1 MKIEEP
7 TMTVIVDGQES
18 ERVIA
23 GHFED
28 GLPYPE
34 MFKGEVIDSFPWV
47 IPMRIKQRRAPCD
60 TG

>member
-1 MKIEEP
+1 
-7 TMTVIVDGQES
+7 
-18 ERVIA
+18 
-23 GHFED
+23 
-28 GLPYPE
+28 